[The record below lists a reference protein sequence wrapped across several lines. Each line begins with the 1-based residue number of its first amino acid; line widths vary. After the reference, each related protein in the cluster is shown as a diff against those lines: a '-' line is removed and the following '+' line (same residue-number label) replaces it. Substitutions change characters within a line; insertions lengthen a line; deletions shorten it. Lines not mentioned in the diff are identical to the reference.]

1 MMRLVQANV
10 EVPFERQ
17 PDFKQL
23 MQNMGRSV
31 SELND
36 KVVMICILLPSVT
49 QRAIHLVNAALSRCS
64 KQCLNAHS

>member
-1 MMRLVQANV
+1 MRLLQANM

-17 PDFKQL
+17 ADFKQL

-36 KVVMICILLPSVT
+36 KLYMICILLPSVT
-49 QRAIHLVNAALSRCS
+49 QRAIHLVNPSHFPWKICKS
-64 KQCLNAHS
+64 HCF

>member
-10 EVPFERQ
+10 EVPFKRQ

-49 QRAIHLVNAALSRCS
+49 QRAIHLVNSSHFFSTESTRLT
-64 KQCLNAHS
+64 N

>member
-23 MQNMGRSV
+23 MQNMGRAV

-36 KVVMICILLPSVT
+36 KVVMIRILLPSMT
-49 QRAIHLVNAALSRCS
+49 QRAIHLVNPSHFFSRQS
-64 KQCLNAHS
+64 TRLTT

>member
-1 MMRLVQANV
+1 MMRLAQANV

-23 MQNMGRSV
+23 MQNMGRAV

-36 KVVMICILLPSVT
+36 KVIMIRILLPSMT
-49 QRAIHLVNAALSRCS
+49 QRAIHLVNPSHFFSRQS
-64 KQCLNAHS
+64 TRLTT

>member
-1 MMRLVQANV
+1 MMCLAQANV

-23 MQNMGRSV
+23 MQNMGRAV

-36 KVVMICILLPSVT
+36 KVVMIRILLPSMT
-49 QRAIHLVNAALSRCS
+49 QRAIHLVNPSHFFSRQS
-64 KQCLNAHS
+64 TRLTT